1 MISKVAEQHPR
12 SWHRYIGM
20 ILFALRESVNET
32 TGVAPYTLVY
42 GRLPLAVLKNTW
54 INENDFPARHIRMSL
69 NLLMARKEFCT
80 QIICVNFT
88 LGHRV

>member
-1 MISKVAEQHPR
+1 
-12 SWHRYIGM
+12 M
-20 ILFALRESVNET
+20 ILFALRESVSET

-42 GRLPLAVLKNTW
+42 GRLHVGPLAVLKNMW

-69 NLLMARKEFCT
+69 NLLMAREEFCT